1 VPGRAD
7 LRVDTKIYERVVGRA
22 MTLFDAVALSG
33 AAVSPVMG
41 KMTRPAQ
48 RFLFALANVR
58 LGLWLPNP
66 RLVACAADPNLP
78 RHDVRFVDRIRIKAF
93 RARMSAPSVWSRFA
107 ARVFF
112 RFTQPN
118 LRLLMAEAFG
128 HHRVRTSWLYVT
140 DGGHFENLGLVEAL
154 RRGAAEVFVFDAS
167 GDSVTSWNT
176 LGEAI
181 ALARSALGVEID
193 IEPEKMVRDGH
204 VVQPYVHG
212 TFTYTWDEDRPH
224 GIIHLV
230 KLGVWP
236 GAPWDVQAY
245 KSRHPTFPCDSTI
258 QQMYDDEEFEAY
270 RALGRAATHSMLE
283 SFVPVPDAPAGTYA
297 TRS

>member
-1 VPGRAD
+1 
-7 LRVDTKIYERVVGRA
+7 
-22 MTLFDAVALSG
+22 
-33 AAVSPVMG
+33 
-41 KMTRPAQ
+41 
-48 RFLFALANVR
+48 
-58 LGLWLPNP
+58 
-66 RLVACAADPNLP
+66 
-78 RHDVRFVDRIRIKAF
+78 
-93 RARMSAPSVWSRFA
+93 
-107 ARVFF
+107 
-112 RFTQPN
+112 
-118 LRLLMAEAFG
+118 
-128 HHRVRTSWLYVT
+128 
-140 DGGHFENLGLVEAL
+140 LVEAL
-154 RRGAAEVFVFDAS
+154 RRGASEVFVFDAS
-167 GDSVTSWNT
+167 GDAVTSWNT

-181 ALARSALGVEID
+181 ALARSELGVEID

-245 KSRHPTFPCDSTI
+245 ASRHPTFPCDSTI